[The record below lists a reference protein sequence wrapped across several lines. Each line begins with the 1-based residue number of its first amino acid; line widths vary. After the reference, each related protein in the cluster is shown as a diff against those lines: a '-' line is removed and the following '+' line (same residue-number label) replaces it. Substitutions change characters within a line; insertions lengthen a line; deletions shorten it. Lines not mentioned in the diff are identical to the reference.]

1 VISPWLLERVACP
14 VCLEPGGCA
23 ECRAGEG
30 GHEACRRDYRRR
42 AACPCGGP
50 DKPRLSPENGA
61 LRCPCCG
68 SLYPVDRE
76 RGYAD
81 LVPREDL
88 GAVTQYADHE
98 FHERLGVTDA
108 PPVLSARVKADMM
121 RRMLDPRPG
130 EAVLDLGCGAGKLA
144 LFAASDGVRAAG
156 IDVAPFFLPRAA
168 REVDLVL
175 GDLRRLPFRKAA
187 FPCAFSLD
195 VLEHLD
201 EEGVR
206 DVLVEARRTLPF
218 SGRLFVYTHAM
229 ESSRLARFQRAVNG
243 LARRLGEAGLIDHE
257 REALRK
263 SDHRNAI
270 RSHEHFER
278 LCAEAGLRVAERR
291 YYNVVLKAVI
301 EDLLLRLYE
310 GARRGRTP
318 AGHAH
323 DAGGH
328 AAGGA
333 ALPALRPGRAAL
345 ALALLLTWL
354 MKLDVVLFG
363 GIRTGPF
370 FGLLRPGRGA

>member
-1 VISPWLLERVACP
+1 LISPWLLERVACP
-14 VCLEPGGCA
+14 VCLEVAGCA
-23 ECRAGEG
+23 ECRGAAAG
-30 GHEACRRDYRRR
+30 HQACGQDYRRR
-42 AACPCGGP
+42 SACRCGGP
-50 DKPRLSPENGA
+50 DKVRLIAQEGA

-68 SLYPVDRE
+68 ALYPVE
-76 RGYAD
+76 RDGGYVD
-81 LVPREDL
+81 LVPRQDVGE
-88 GAVTQYADHE
+88 VTQYADHQ
-98 FHERLGVTDA
+98 FHERLGTVDT

-130 EAVLDLGCGAGKLA
+130 ETVLDLGCGPGKLA
-144 LFAASDGVRAAG
+144 LFAAADGVRAAG
-156 IDVAPFFLPRAA
+156 IDVAPYFLPRAA
-168 REVDLVL
+168 RDVDLVL

-187 FPCAFSLD
+187 FPCACSLD

-201 EEGVR
+201 ESGVR
-206 DVLVEARRTLPF
+206 DVLVEARRALPS

-229 ESSRLARFQRAVNG
+229 ESSRLARFQRAVNR
-243 LARRLGEAGLIDHE
+243 LARGLGEMGLIDHE

-310 GARRGRTP
+310 GARRLWGGERGTAAAEHPGGSPPMAAPRT
-318 AGHAH
+318 
-323 DAGGH
+323 
-328 AAGGA
+328 
-333 ALPALRPGRAAL
+333 GRAAL
-345 ALALLLTWL
+345 ALALALTWL